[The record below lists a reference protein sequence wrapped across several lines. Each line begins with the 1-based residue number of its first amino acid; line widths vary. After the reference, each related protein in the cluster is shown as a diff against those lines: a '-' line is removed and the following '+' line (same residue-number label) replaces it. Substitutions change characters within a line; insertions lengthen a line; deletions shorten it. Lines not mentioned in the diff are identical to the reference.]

1 MDWKLD
7 LDTYLKELS
16 YLVSFDSGSRIPEGT
31 AKVADY
37 FTEKFTQLGWD
48 IQRHHIND
56 VIGPCLEITNG
67 SKDSYDILL
76 IGHMDTVFP
85 RGMAEKHPLHIEGNK
100 LHALGANDMK
110 ASILSAY
117 YALKVLQEAD
127 LLKNANICLLLNSDE
142 ELSSI
147 YSRPL
152 IEKLAKKTKY
162 ALILEPARKG
172 GEMVKQRRGV
182 ARYKLEGHGIAAH
195 SGVNPWDGSSAI
207 NELAHWILELHSKNN
222 LEKHTSV
229 NVGLISGGTG
239 VNVVSPTA
247 NAEVDVR
254 FTDIE
259 EVKSIETLMHEL
271 ETHPRTPGGAHIKV
285 TGGVTRPPMN
295 PTKETLS
302 LCDAI
307 TDISKKINVPF
318 KWIATGGGSDASF
331 TAACGVPTLD
341 GFGPVGGDA
350 HTTGEYML
358 IDTIKPRWILLV
370 ETLKYILENKIKL

>member
-1 MDWKLD
+1 MEHKID
-7 LDTYLKELS
+7 LQKYLKELA

-31 AKVADY
+31 ARVAKY
-37 FTEKFTQLGWD
+37 FTEKFNELGWYVKE
-48 IQRHHIND
+48 HHISD
-56 VIGPCLEITNG
+56 DIGPCLQISNTEDNH
-67 SKDSYDILL
+67 YDILM

-117 YALKVLQEAD
+117 YALKDLQQQGCLKEA
-127 LLKNANICLLLNSDE
+127 KICLLLNSDE

-152 IEKLAKKTKY
+152 IESVAKNAEY
-162 ALILEPARKG
+162 ALVLEPARKG
-172 GEMVKQRRGV
+172 GEMVNERRGV
-182 ARYKLEGHGIAAH
+182 ARYKLNAHGVAAH

-207 NELAHWILELHSKNN
+207 NELAHWIIKLHEKNN
-222 LEKHTSV
+222 LAKQTSV

-239 VNVVSPTA
+239 VNVVAPWAS
-247 NAEVDVR
+247 AEVDVR
-254 FTDIE
+254 FKDVNEVHAIE
-259 EVKSIETLMHEL
+259 KMMHEM
-271 ETHPRTPGGAHIKV
+271 EQNPFTPGGAGIEFS
-285 TGGVTRPPMN
+285 GGITRPSME
-295 PTKETLS
+295 PTAKSLA

-331 TAACGVPTLD
+331 TAALGVPTLD

-350 HTTGEYML
+350 HTTGEYLL
-358 IDTIKPRWILLV
+358 IDTIQPRWLLLV
-370 ETLKYILENKIKL
+370 ETIKYILDHK